1 MAGKGEL
8 TVKVVEATKLVWEGS
23 ATMVVAR
30 TSEGEIGILSGHEPV
45 LAALGAGQVRITAT
59 DGSKIVANAE
69 GGFLSVNSDVVTVV
83 AGEAELVSG
92 E

>member
-1 MAGKGEL
+1 MAVKGEL
-8 TVKVVEATKLVWEGS
+8 TVKVVEVTKLVWEGS

-45 LAALGAGQVRITAT
+45 LAALGSGQVRITAA

-69 GGFLSVNSDVVTVV
+69 GGYLSVNSDVVTVV